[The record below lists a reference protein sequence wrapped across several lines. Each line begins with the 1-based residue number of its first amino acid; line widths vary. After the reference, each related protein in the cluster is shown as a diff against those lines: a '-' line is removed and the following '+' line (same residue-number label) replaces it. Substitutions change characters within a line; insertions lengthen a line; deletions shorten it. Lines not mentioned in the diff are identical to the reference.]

1 MLSGFPGSHLPDR
14 LRHVPPWRIMDGR
27 VSTAHGQNDE
37 GARVPREA
45 ITPEQAVPASTV
57 EAAIAQEQ
65 EYLDVVYARLDELRA
80 AYRQRL
86 AQVRRGGPSGSP
98 QNRSERD
105 AFAAHYEDT
114 VARLDHVENRLVFGR
129 LDLRGAA
136 EPRYVGRI
144 GMSDAEHDQL
154 LVDWRAPSAQPFYQA
169 TAAHPGDVVRR
180 RHLMTRARTVV
191 GVEDE
196 LLDHAHLDAE
206 VAEGLTGEGA
216 LFAAMSAAREGRMSD
231 IVATIQAEQDA
242 VIRSPLDGVLVVQGG
257 PGTGK
262 TAVALHRAA
271 YLLYAHRERLQRS
284 GVLLVGPSRVFLR
297 YIEQVLPS
305 LGETDVVATTMA
317 ELLPGTTATAT
328 DPEDVAE
335 VKGRAVMA
343 KVLLRAVRALQ
354 RVPAEVQELD
364 VEGVRLH
371 LRPED
376 VRTAMARAR
385 RTGLPHNQARETFA
399 LAMLDVLV
407 REYAVARGGEGD
419 DDPEDRA
426 WLREDVRTAR
436 DVRRAVNLCWMPTTP
451 HGLLERLYARPD
463 LLAVHARGLSARDR
477 ELLHREKGSPWTVA
491 DVPLLD
497 ELAELL
503 GPHEQAE
510 AARAA
515 AEARLQAA
523 EEVRYAQEAI
533 SSQGLGMGMVTAEML
548 AERFAA
554 TGPRLTTAERAAAD
568 RTWTY
573 GHVVVDEAQEL
584 SPMAWRALLR
594 RCPSRSMTV
603 VGDLAQRSGHRPARS
618 WVEVLGAAGSEH
630 VREAVLTVSYRT
642 PATVMDTA
650 TEVMTALGAEPT
662 YPVRAARDL
671 PDALAT
677 TRTGR
682 ADLPAATVAVVR
694 GELAVLDAEV
704 GAGAGR
710 VAVIVPSGGER
721 IAREALLAEADLRDA
736 LTSGHGDLLGA
747 RVAVVDAVQAKGLEY
762 DVVVLLEPA
771 ATLASGAGDLYV
783 AMTRP
788 TRRLHVVHAEEL
800 PAGFPG

>member
-1 MLSGFPGSHLPDR
+1 MPGEAFTPQQHAAPAA
-14 LRHVPPWRIMDGR
+14 
-27 VSTAHGQNDE
+27 TA
-37 GARVPREA
+37 
-45 ITPEQAVPASTV
+45 
-57 EAAIAQEQ
+57 EAAVAQEQ
-65 EYLDVVYARLDELRA
+65 QYVGVVYARLDELRD
-80 AYRQRL
+80 AYRRRL
-86 AQVRRGGPSGSP
+86 AQVRSTGAVGTH

-114 VARLDHVENRLVFGR
+114 VARLEMVENRLVFGR
-129 LDLRGAA
+129 LDLRASA

-144 GMSDAEHDQL
+144 GMSDAEHSQL

-180 RHLMTRARTVV
+180 RHLMTRGRTVV

-196 LLDHAHLDAE
+196 LLDAE
-206 VAEGLTGEGA
+206 HVDEVGDGLTGEGA

-271 YLLYAHRERLQRS
+271 YLLYAHRERLERS

-317 ELLPGTTATAT
+317 ELLPGTTAQTT
-328 DPEDVAE
+328 DPVEVAE

-343 KVLLRAVRALQ
+343 RVLSRAVRGLQ
-354 RVPAEVQELD
+354 RVPDAVQELD

-376 VRTAMARAR
+376 VRSAMARAR

-399 LAMLDVLV
+399 LAVLETLV
-407 REYAVARGGEGD
+407 KEYTLARGGERD
-419 DDPEDRA
+419 EEDRG
-426 WLREDVRTAR
+426 WLYEDVRTAR

-463 LLAVHARGLSARDR
+463 LLAAHARGLSDADR
-477 ELLHREKGSPWTVA
+477 ALLVREKGSPWTVA

-510 AARAA
+510 AARVA
-515 AEARLQAA
+515 AESRQRRA
-523 EEVRYAQEAI
+523 EEVRFAAEAI
-533 SSQGLGMGMVTAEML
+533 EAQGLGDGLVDAETL
-548 AERFAA
+548 AARFAA
-554 TGPRLTTAERAAAD
+554 TGPRLTTAERAATD

-573 GHVVVDEAQEL
+573 GHIVVDEAQEL

-603 VGDLAQRSGHRPARS
+603 VGDLAQRSGPHPARS
-618 WVEVLGAAGSEH
+618 WSEVLGGAADEH

-650 TEVMTALGAEPT
+650 TTVMTRLGAEPA

-671 PDALAT
+671 PDALHRSPT
-677 TRTGR
+677 TVG
-682 ADLPAATVAVVR
+682 ALAETVCDVVA
-694 GELAVLDAEV
+694 GELAALDGEV

-710 VAVIVPSGGER
+710 LAVIVPDEIR
-721 IAREALLAEADLRDA
+721 AEVAAALAGRDDLRAATEHAD
-736 LTSGHGDLLGA
+736 GDPLGA
-747 RVAVVDAVQAKGLEY
+747 RVAVVSPVEAKGLEY
-762 DVVVLLEPA
+762 DVVALVEPA
-771 ATLASGAGDLYV
+771 AILEPGTGDLYV

-800 PAGFPG
+800 PPGLEA

>member
-1 MLSGFPGSHLPDR
+1 M
-14 LRHVPPWRIMDGR
+14 
-27 VSTAHGQNDE
+27 
-37 GARVPREA
+37 
-45 ITPEQAVPASTV
+45 PEQVEVPVATASAV
-57 EAAIAQEQ
+57 EAEQ
-65 EYLDVVYARLDELRA
+65 AYVDVVYARLDELRA
-80 AYRQRL
+80 SYGARL
-86 AQVRRGGPSGSP
+86 AEVRRDGPSGSP

-105 AFAAHYEDT
+105 AFAAHYSDT

-129 LDLRGAA
+129 LDLHGTA

-154 LVDWRAPSAQPFYQA
+154 LVDWRAPSARPFYQA

-180 RHLMTRARTVV
+180 RHLMTRGRKVV
-191 GVEDE
+191 AVEDE
-196 LLDHAHLDAE
+196 LLDTDHVDARITDD
-206 VAEGLTGEGA
+206 LTGEGA

-231 IVATIQAEQDA
+231 IVATIQGEQDA
-242 VIRSPLDGVLVVQGG
+242 VIRSSLDGVLVVQGG

-305 LGETDVVATTMA
+305 LGESDVVATTMA
-317 ELLPGTTATAT
+317 DLLPGTRATASE
-328 DPEDVAE
+328 PAEVAE
-335 VKGRAVMA
+335 VKGRTVMA
-343 KVLLRAVRALQ
+343 QVLSRAVRALQ
-354 RVPAEVQELD
+354 RVPEAVQELD
-364 VEGVRLH
+364 VEGVKLH

-385 RTGLPHNQARETFA
+385 RTGLPHNQARDTFA

-407 REYAVARGGEGD
+407 REYAAARGGD
-419 DDPEDRA
+419 DGEDADDRA
-426 WLREDVRTAR
+426 YLREDVRTAR
-436 DVRRAVNLCWMPTTP
+436 DVKVAINLCWMPTTA
-451 HGLLERLYARPD
+451 HGLLERLYSRPE
-463 LLAVHARGLSARDR
+463 LLGRHARSLSAEDR
-477 ELLHREKGSPWTVA
+477 ALLRREKGAAWTVA

-510 AARAA
+510 SNRTA
-515 AEARLQAA
+515 AEARMRAA
-523 EEVRYAQEAI
+523 EELRYAQDAI
-533 SSQGLGMGMVTAEML
+533 TSQGLGMGMVSAEML
-548 AERFAA
+548 AERFTA
-554 TGPRLTTAERAAAD
+554 TGPRLTTAERAAGD

-603 VGDLAQRSGHRPARS
+603 VGDLAQRSGHRPAAS
-618 WVEVLGAAGSEH
+618 WSQVLGRAASEH

-642 PATVMDTA
+642 PATVMDAATA
-650 TEVMTALGAEPT
+650 VMTAQGAEPT

-671 PDALAT
+671 PGALAVT
-677 TRTGR
+677 
-682 ADLPAATVAVVR
+682 ASAR
-694 GELAVLDAEV
+694 GELVATTAEV
-704 GAGAGR
+704 VRAELAGLDDTDGPGAGR
-710 VAVIVPSGGER
+710 VAVIVPLGR
-721 IAREALLAEADLRDA
+721 VPAVLPALAEDPGLRAA
-736 LTSGHGDLLGA
+736 LTAPDGDPLGA
-747 RVAVVDAVQAKGLEY
+747 RVAVLDAVEAKGLEY
-762 DVVVLLEPA
+762 DVVVLVEPA
-771 ATLASGAGDLYV
+771 AVLEGGPGDLYV

-788 TRRLHVVHAEEL
+788 TRRLHVVHADDL
-800 PAGFPG
+800 PAGLPAS